1 MRELCSKIKTWKPP
15 LLLCSLIALLTG
27 TAALGLVSADY
38 GKEVFPV
45 IRYAVYVCSAIA
57 VTVEIWALVAAA
69 RNNSP
74 LKVFSDMVHQLDFTG
89 KLYDDYSFRTV
100 SFAYP
105 SLIVN
110 LFFAASKGVA
120 GWWFSS
126 WWLVSLA
133 AYYGLLCMIKFAL
146 LRDNRKIMA
155 IQNQAQRT
163 LQEWKAYHFCGILLM
178 CMTVI
183 LQGIVILIL
192 NERQTFTYDGLL
204 IYAVATYD
212 FYCLTAAIIYMV
224 KNRKKHAP
232 IVVAIKSVSVAASL
246 VSILSLQTAM
256 FASFGASQQDLQQ
269 LMNLLTGTGVC
280 VLMLIFGLYM
290 LIHAKKQIKKINLT
304 MDEEFYG

>member
-1 MRELCSKIKTWKPP
+1 MRELWNKFKTWKPP
-15 LLLCSLIALLTG
+15 LLLCSLLALLTAA
-27 TAALGLVSADY
+27 AALVLVSTDY
-38 GKEVFPV
+38 GNEVSPL
-45 IRYAVYVCSAIA
+45 ILYTVYICSAIA
-57 VTVEIWALVAAA
+57 VTVEIWAIVAAA
-69 RNNSP
+69 RNKSP
-74 LKVFSDMVHQLDFTG
+74 LKVVSDLAHQLVFTG

-146 LRDNRKIMA
+146 LRANRKIMTL
-155 IQNQAQRT
+155 QNQVKRT
-163 LQEWKAYHFCGILLM
+163 LQEWKAYRFCGILLM

-183 LQGIVILIL
+183 LQGIVILIV
-192 NERQTFTYDGLL
+192 NEHQTFTYDGLL

-212 FYCLTAAIIYMV
+212 FYCLTVAVIYMV
-224 KNRKKHAP
+224 KNRKRHSP
-232 IVVAIKSVSVAASL
+232 IVVAIKSVSASASL

-256 FASFGASQQDLQQ
+256 FASFDASQEEKQQ
-269 LMNLLTGTGVC
+269 IMNLLTGTGVC
-280 VLMLIFGLYM
+280 ALMLLFGLYM
-290 LIHAKKQIKKINLT
+290 LLHAKKQIKKIKLT
-304 MDEEFYG
+304 IDEVVL

>member
-1 MRELCSKIKTWKPP
+1 MRELWNKIKTWKPP
-15 LLLCSLIALLTG
+15 LLLCSLLALLTAA
-27 TAALGLVSADY
+27 AALVLVSTDY
-38 GKEVFPV
+38 GKEVSPV
-45 IRYAVYVCSAIA
+45 ILYAVYVCSAIA
-57 VTVEIWALVAAA
+57 VTFEIWALVVAA
-69 RNNSP
+69 RHNSP
-74 LKVFSDMVHQLDFTG
+74 LKAFSDMVHQLEFTG

-146 LRDNRKIMA
+146 LRANRKIMT
-155 IQNQAQRT
+155 IQNQAHRT
-163 LQEWKAYHFCGILLM
+163 FLEWKAYHFCGILLM
-178 CMTVI
+178 CMTVV

-192 NERQTFTYDGLL
+192 NERQRFTYDGLL

-212 FYCLTAAIIYMV
+212 FYCLTVAIIYMV
-224 KNRKKHAP
+224 KNRKRHSP
-232 IVVAIKSVSVAASL
+232 IAVAIKSVSVAASL

-256 FASFGASQQDLQQ
+256 FASFGASQEDLQQ

-280 VLMLIFGLYM
+280 VLMLLLGLYM
-290 LIHAKKQIKKINLT
+290 LVHARKQIKKINLT
-304 MDEEFYG
+304 IDEVIL

>member
-1 MRELCSKIKTWKPP
+1 MRELWNKIKTWKPP
-15 LLLCSLIALLTG
+15 LLLCSLLALLTAA
-27 TAALGLVSADY
+27 AALALVSTDY
-38 GKEVFPV
+38 EKEVSSV
-45 IRYAVYVCSAIA
+45 ILYAVYVCSAIA
-57 VTVEIWALVAAA
+57 VTVEIWAIAVAA
-69 RNNSP
+69 RNKSP

-105 SLIVN
+105 SLIAN

-146 LRDNRKIMA
+146 LRANRKIMTL
-155 IQNQAQRT
+155 QNQANQT
-163 LQEWKAYHFCGILLM
+163 LQEWKAYRFCGILLM

-183 LQGIVILIL
+183 LQGIVILIV

-212 FYCLTAAIIYMV
+212 FYCLTVAVIYMV
-224 KNRKKHAP
+224 KNRKRHSP
-232 IVVAIKSVSVAASL
+232 IVVAIKSVSASASL

-256 FASFGASQQDLQQ
+256 FASFGASQEEKQQ
-269 LMNLLTGTGVC
+269 TMNLLTGTGVC
-280 VLMLIFGLYM
+280 ALMLLFGLYM
-290 LIHAKKQIKKINLT
+290 LLHAKKQIKKIKLT
-304 MDEEFYG
+304 IDEVVL